1 MKKKIF
7 LSGVNAKLALAAV
20 ALTSV
25 MFTSCEKEEF
35 NVAPVELD
43 PASATV
49 AITVYD
55 LSDGSIINGASITEN
70 GAAITSNPFVIE
82 AGSDGKIAAATR
94 TFAATKDE
102 YLSGEGQATVPALNK
117 GQFALIPV
125 SIFLQQELNAAEDV
139 VVDQDEETIT
149 PSEVGGEQKGGEN
162 TSSKE
167 KKMDL
172 PYTAKVGQEVTN
184 IAAVNASIDAM
195 PITRGL
201 SDDEVK
207 KVLKALVKSYS
218 PGITDVT
225 YTKKVTVPA
234 YTIVTLKTTTEYE
247 TSDNT
252 ISTVVDGKLYTIPN
266 VKIKKVVKTVV
277 DPVFTSTEHGHGHG
291 HGNGNNAG
299 GGDGAADAGERR
311 VAGAHGVRL
320 IGGPRAGKR
329 RTLSAL
335 DFPLLCGAGGAAVHP
350 LCPAEP
356 GRKGAAAVFQCHRV
370 PGQGGVRAGVHPPL
384 CLQCGDPL
392 RAGGVVLHGAVSGGG
407 IPLQSLCV
415 PQKTM
420 TRCPGQTKSVCR
432 GFCRRFCIGGLLT
445 GPNSQSC

>member
-1 MKKKIF
+1 M
-7 LSGVNAKLALAAV
+7 
-20 ALTSV
+20 
-25 MFTSCEKEEF
+25 
-35 NVAPVELD
+35 
-43 PASATV
+43 
-49 AITVYD
+49 
-55 LSDGSIINGASITEN
+55 GSEMCIR
-70 GAAITSNPFVIE
+70 
-82 AGSDGKIAAATR
+82 DR
-94 TFAATKDE
+94 
-102 YLSGEGQATVPALNK
+102 SGEGQATVPALNK

-167 KKMDL
+167 KEMDL

-299 GGDGAADAGERR
+299 GGDGAADGCGG
-311 VAGAHGVRL
+311 VSAGAAD
-320 IGGPRAGKR
+320 RAPSPGRDR
-329 RTLSAL
+329 RGDDPGRRRGEPHRPA
-335 DFPLLCGAGGAAVHP
+335 FPGLCGGYVRPDPVFLSGVQLRRLLRGG
-350 LCPAEP
+350 
-356 GRKGAAAVFQCHRV
+356 
-370 PGQGGVRAGVHPPL
+370 GG
-384 CLQCGDPL
+384 D
-392 RAGGVVLHGAVSGGG
+392 SGGRVL
-407 IPLQSLCV
+407 PV
-415 PQKTM
+415 
-420 TRCPGQTKSVCR
+420 
-432 GFCRRFCIGGLLT
+432 LLRQIRQEGT
-445 GPNSQSC
+445 SAWKRYA